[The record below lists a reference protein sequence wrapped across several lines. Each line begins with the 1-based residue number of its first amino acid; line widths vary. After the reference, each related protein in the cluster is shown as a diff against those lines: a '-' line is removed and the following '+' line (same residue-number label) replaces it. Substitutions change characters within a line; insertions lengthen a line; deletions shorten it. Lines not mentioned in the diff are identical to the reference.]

1 MGVSN
6 IFKTAFLAKK
16 QVAVGGRGEADP
28 RMHPTGAAAL
38 PAAQDLEPHAL
49 HSMDWLF
56 KKERIY
62 LLAQF
67 WQQVSPNYLS
77 PND

>member
-1 MGVSN
+1 
-6 IFKTAFLAKK
+6 
-16 QVAVGGRGEADP
+16 
-28 RMHPTGAAAL
+28 MHPTGAASL
-38 PAAQDLEPHAL
+38 PAAPEAEVQAM

-67 WQQVSPNYLS
+67 WQQVKIIKKKQIIIIRNDLYLHLTS
-77 PND
+77 LSMDRVNVTIKP